1 MISIIIPAYNAEKYL
16 ANTIQSVINQTFT
29 DWELII
35 INDGSTDGTLELINN
50 FKDKDSRIKVFSHEN
65 AGVAHSRN
73 RGIAEAKGEFIA
85 FLDADDLWT
94 IDKLEIQLKALQ
106 ENSYA
111 SVAYSWVD
119 YIDEA
124 GKFLYPG
131 SHITVNGDAY
141 PKLLINNF
149 LENGSNPLVR
159 REALAKVGD
168 FDVNLPPAED
178 WDLYLR
184 LAREYEFVAIPRP
197 QILYRL
203 CTNSCSANITKME
216 TQALRVIEKAYN
228 QTPESLQYLKRETL
242 AKLYEYLLFRT
253 LESNP
258 QRQQFWKAG
267 KYFAKMFGYD
277 PTIVLRRTRL
287 MLIVLVKILLG
298 LIF

>member
-1 MISIIIPAYNAEKYL
+1 MISIIIPAYNADKYL
-16 ANTIQSVINQTFT
+16 ANTIQSVINQTYI
-29 DWELII
+29 DWEIII

-94 IDKLEIQLKALQ
+94 PDKLEMQLKVLQ
-106 ENSYA
+106 ENPEA
-111 SVAYSWVD
+111 GVAYSWVD
-119 YIDEA
+119 YIDET

-159 REALAKVGD
+159 REALEKIGK

-184 LAREYEFVAIPRP
+184 LARESEFVAIPKP

-203 CTNSCSANITKME
+203 CTNSCSANIIKME
-216 TQALRVIEKAYN
+216 TQVLRVIEKAYN
-228 QTPESLQYLKRETL
+228 QTSESLQHLKRETL

-258 QRQQFWKAG
+258 QRQQFWQAG
-267 KYFAKMFGYD
+267 KYFFKMVGYN
-277 PTIVLRRTRL
+277 PAIVLRRSRL
-287 MLIVLVKILLG
+287 MFIVLVKILLG
-298 LIF
+298 LVF

>member
-50 FKDKDSRIKVFSHEN
+50 FQDKDSRIKVFSYEN

-73 RGIAEAKGEFIA
+73 RGIAKAKSEYIA

-94 IDKLEIQLKALQ
+94 PDKLAMQLKALQ
-106 ENSYA
+106 ENSDA
-111 SVAYSWVD
+111 GVVYSWVD

-131 SHITVNGDAY
+131 SHTTVNGDAY

-159 REALAKVGD
+159 REALEKIGN
-168 FDVNLPPAED
+168 FDVSLPPAED

-184 LAREYEFVAIPRP
+184 LAREYEFVAIPKP

-216 TQALRVIEKAYN
+216 TQALRVIDKAYN
-228 QTPESLQYLKRETL
+228 QTPESLQHLKIETL

-258 QRQQFWKAG
+258 QRPQFWQAG
-267 KYFAKMFGYD
+267 KYFVKMVRFN
-277 PTIVLRRTRL
+277 PAIVLQRYRL

>member
-16 ANTIQSVINQTFT
+16 ANTIQSVINQTYI

-106 ENSYA
+106 NNPEA
-111 SVAYSWVD
+111 GVAYSWVD
-119 YIDEA
+119 YIDET

-159 REALAKVGD
+159 QDALAKIGD

-184 LAREYEFVAIPRP
+184 LAREYQFVAIPKP

-216 TQALRVIEKAYN
+216 TQALLVIEKAYN

-258 QRQQFWKAG
+258 QRQQFWQAG
-267 KYFAKMFGYD
+267 KYFFKMVGYN
-277 PTIVLRRTRL
+277 PAILLRRSHLMCIVLL
-287 MLIVLVKILLG
+287 KILLG
-298 LIF
+298 LFF

>member
-1 MISIIIPAYNAEKYL
+1 MISIIIPAYDAEKYL

-50 FKDKDSRIKVFSHEN
+50 FQDKDSRIKVFSYEN

-73 RGIAEAKGEFIA
+73 RGIAEAKGEYIA

-94 IDKLEIQLKALQ
+94 PDKLEMQLKVLQ
-106 ENSYA
+106 KNSDA

-141 PKLLINNF
+141 SKLLINNF

-159 REALAKVGD
+159 RDALAKIGN

-184 LAREYEFVAIPRP
+184 LALEYQFVVIPKP

-203 CTNSCSANITKME
+203 CTNSCSANIIKME

-258 QRQQFWKAG
+258 QRKQFWQAS
-267 KYFAKMFGYD
+267 KYFYKMLGYN
-277 PTIVLRRTRL
+277 PAILLRRSRL